1 MIEKTLVLIKPDGVV
16 RGLCGNIIS
25 RFENAGLK
33 IVGMKML
40 WVSRDMAKEHY
51 KEHVDKP
58 FYVGLEKF
66 ITEGPVV
73 GMVIEGNDAI
83 EIVRKIVGPTEPKA
97 AQPGTIRGDFS
108 HISYKFADNKNIAV
122 KNLIHA
128 SANQEDAE
136 REISLW
142 FAPEQIHDYENVFE
156 KTL

>member
-1 MIEKTLVLIKPDGVV
+1 
-16 RGLCGNIIS
+16 
-25 RFENAGLK
+25 
-33 IVGMKML
+33 
-40 WVSRDMAKEHY
+40 MAKEHY

-83 EIVRKIVGPTEPKA
+83 EVVRKIVGPTEPKA